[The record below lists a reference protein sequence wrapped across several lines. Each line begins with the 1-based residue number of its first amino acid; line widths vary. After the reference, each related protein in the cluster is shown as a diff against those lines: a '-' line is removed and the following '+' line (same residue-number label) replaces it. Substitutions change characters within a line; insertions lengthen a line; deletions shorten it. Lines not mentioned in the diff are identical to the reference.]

1 VAKPRV
7 GLAFD
12 QFATYHVDRCEAVA
26 ARLGDRCEVVA
37 VEVASASQTYAW
49 KPSGE
54 VRGAAKIT
62 LFPGAVSETIGT
74 VRKFRALFGALWR
87 CRWVFIGIPSSAPE
101 IVLLSWALPLV
112 GARVVMMTESKYDDF
127 PRRIAYE
134 LLKAVLYL
142 PYRGAIVGGRRQVE
156 YLRFLGFRRRPVL
169 PGYDTVNLDRVRDQS
184 GHPPAP
190 EGKPFAERSF
200 LFVGR
205 FVPKKNLLTLLDAYA
220 RYRALAGEAGR
231 DIVLV
236 GSGEMREEMD
246 RKIAAHG
253 IEAAVRLPGF
263 LDAAEVAQ
271 TMSASL
277 ALILPSTEEQWGL
290 VVNEAIACGL
300 PVIASEAV
308 GARDSLV
315 REFENGYV
323 CRSDSVEGMAQAML
337 EMGADEARWRAMCE
351 RSLELNWL
359 GHSDRFADAVETMI
373 RGRSSPARE
382 DIARLTQTLGLKV
395 E

>member
-1 VAKPRV
+1 MAKPRV

-12 QFATYHVDRCEAVA
+12 QFAPYHVDRCEAVA
-26 ARLGDRCEVVA
+26 ARLAGRCDVVA

-54 VRGAAKIT
+54 VRGATKIT
-62 LFPGAVSETIGT
+62 LFPSVASESIGT
-74 VRKFRALFGALWR
+74 LRKFRALFGALWR
-87 CRWVFIGIPSSAPE
+87 CHWVFIGIPSSAPE
-101 IVLLSWALPLV
+101 IVLLSWVLPLV
-112 GARVVMMTESKYDDF
+112 GTKVVMMTESKYDDL
-127 PRRIAYE
+127 PRRIGFE
-134 LLKAVLYL
+134 FLKALLYI

-156 YLRFLGFRRRPVL
+156 YLRFLGFDKRPVL

-190 EGKPFAERSF
+190 HGKPFAERSF

-205 FVPKKNLLTLLDAYA
+205 FVEKKNLLTLIDAYA
-220 RYRALAGEAGR
+220 RYRERAGANARGL
-231 DIVLV
+231 VLV
-236 GSGEMREEMD
+236 GSGAMREPID
-246 RKIAAHG
+246 RTIAWHG
-253 IEAAVRLPGF
+253 LESAVSFPGF
-263 LDAAEVAQ
+263 LDADEVAQ

-277 ALILPSTEEQWGL
+277 ALLLPSTEEQWGL
-290 VVNEAIACGL
+290 VINEAIACGL

-323 CRSDSVEGMAQAML
+323 CRSDSVEGIAQAMF

-359 GHSDRFADAVETMI
+359 GHTDRFADAVETMI
-373 RGRSSPARE
+373 EGQSSPARA
-382 DIARLTQTLGLKV
+382 DIVRLEQTLGL
-395 E
+395 EAE